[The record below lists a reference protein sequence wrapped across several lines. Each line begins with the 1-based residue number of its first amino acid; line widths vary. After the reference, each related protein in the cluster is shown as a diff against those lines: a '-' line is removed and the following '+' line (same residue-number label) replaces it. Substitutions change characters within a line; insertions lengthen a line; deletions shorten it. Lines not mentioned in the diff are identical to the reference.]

1 MTTAALPIAG
11 HPYLA
16 LAAQTDDA
24 LQRRLITNLRAR
36 GFSLE
41 PGKLVPPAEF
51 DGKAIIA
58 AITFAFQEARQA

>member
-24 LQRRLITNLRAR
+24 FHRRIITNLRAR
-36 GFSLE
+36 GFVLE
-41 PGKLVPPAEF
+41 PGQLVPPAGA

-58 AITFAFQEARQA
+58 AITFAFQEARRA